1 MAKILLVDDDVRL
14 SRALDDWLTAD
25 GHLLEIIHEGQSGL
39 QKALQG
45 DFELLILDWNI
56 PNLAGIDICKQYRE
70 SGGKAKVIM
79 LTGKSTINDRVSGL
93 DAGADDYLTKPF
105 NPEELSARIRAQL
118 RRLTTDQKSAAA
130 AAVVSGY
137 LRLDPQ
143 SKELFKEDVAVKL
156 NAKEF
161 SLLEFLMR
169 NPNQVFSAN
178 DILNSVWSQDSEVS
192 PDTIRVYIT
201 RIREKIDRDKDNSL
215 IKTIHAVGYKFVP
228 PNS

>member
-25 GHLLEIIHEGQSGL
+25 GHQLEIIHEGQSGL
-39 QKALQG
+39 QKALHG

-56 PNLAGIDICKQYRE
+56 PNLAGIDICKQYRDA
-70 SGGKAKVIM
+70 GGTGKVIM
-79 LTGKSTINDRVSGL
+79 LTGKSTINDRVAGL

-105 NPEELSARIRAQL
+105 NPEELSARVRAQM
-118 RRLTTDQKSAAA
+118 RRQSTDQKSVATAAL
-130 AAVVSGY
+130 VFGY
-137 LRLDPQ
+137 LRLEPQ
-143 SKELFKEDVAVKL
+143 SKELFKEDAPIKL

-228 PNS
+228 PAS

>member
-14 SRALDDWLTAD
+14 ARALDDWLTAD

-45 DFELLILDWNI
+45 GFELLILDWNV

-70 SGGKAKVIM
+70 SGGTAKVIM

-118 RRLTTDQKSAAA
+118 RRVSTDQKSAAT

-143 SKELFKEDVAVKL
+143 SKELFKEGVAVKL

>member
-14 SRALDDWLTAD
+14 SRALDDWLTAE
-25 GHLLEIIHEGQSGL
+25 GHVLEIIHEGQSGL
-39 QKALQG
+39 QKALHG

-56 PNLAGIDICKQYRE
+56 PNLAGIDICKKYRE
-70 SGGKAKVIM
+70 SGGSGKVIM
-79 LTGKSTINDRVSGL
+79 LTGKSTINDRVAGL

-105 NPEELSARIRAQL
+105 NPEELSARVRAQM
-118 RRLTTDQKSAAA
+118 RRPGTDQKSAATA
-130 AAVVSGY
+130 SLVSGY
-137 LRLDPQ
+137 LRLEPQ
-143 SKELFKEDVAVKL
+143 SKELFKEGTPIKL

-228 PNS
+228 PAT